1 MPFSVHT
8 RLSETTGFHW
18 NASWKIRRYGSVG
31 ASHTWPL
38 KIRLQVAIRILE
50 RENECLKTKHADTV
64 SILQQRDEALAAANE
79 AIAAKDARILELT
92 TQSAGSKRL
101 SYLDECRKKLS
112 EQKDTALRVTTHLV
126 REGEAIMIRLQRQL
140 DESRTKATEL
150 ERQLGESRAKATELE
165 KKLAEKPQINT
176 QLMGLQIIESYA
188 HKSIDLE
195 KRLRVSTDKAAQL
208 SIENHRLAESNQN
221 MNRLMDRLIPLGEGS
236 GTAIVGMFTTLTDLE
251 QTFRQIKALTMRAAA
266 VYKSRNSKP
275 FLSFR
280 EDKLAYDLSIMTAKY
295 NRAMLQNS
303 VATESDRPPAKRQ
316 ATTIPSD
323 QKLKAALD
331 EVRKLKADLACASRL
346 RDQAESKVS
355 AYEDL
360 MLNHGITHKEMAG
373 VLDCC
378 VRADKLMAPLSKRT
392 NGVSLDAALTASSTS
407 FQYWKL

>member
-101 SYLDECRKKLS
+101 RYLDECRKKLS

-126 REGEAIMIRLQRQL
+126 REGEAIMIGLQRQL
-140 DESRTKATEL
+140 DESRT
-150 ERQLGESRAKATELE
+150 KATELE

-316 ATTIPSD
+316 ATTISSD

-331 EVRKLKADLACASRL
+331 EVKKLKADLACASRL

-360 MLNHGITHKEMAG
+360 MLNHGITHREMVG

>member
-101 SYLDECRKKLS
+101 RYLDECRKKLS

-140 DESRTKATEL
+140 DESRT
-150 ERQLGESRAKATELE
+150 KATELE

-331 EVRKLKADLACASRL
+331 EVKKLKADLACASRL